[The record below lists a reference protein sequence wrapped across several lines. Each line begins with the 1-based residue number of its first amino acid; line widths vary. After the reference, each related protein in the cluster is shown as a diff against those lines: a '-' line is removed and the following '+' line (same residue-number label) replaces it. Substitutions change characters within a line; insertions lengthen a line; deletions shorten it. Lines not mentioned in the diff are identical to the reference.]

1 MSAMHTDLSAARL
14 QIPVGA
20 ASRWAMIFGGI
31 GLLGLAA
38 TASGFFSEATRME
51 SLSAYLVAF
60 FYVLTLAVG
69 TMFFAALQHLVGAR
83 WSVVLRRIAENYGSF
98 TPWLILLFVPIAVF
112 AKDILPWMNIEG
124 IKNPEY
130 RQAVTVAMESKTW
143 YLTVPFFYG
152 RAAFYLVFWA
162 LAGLF
167 YYRKSVEVDTSGDA
181 QAILQMRKFAPPVVI
196 LFGLTLSFAAFDW
209 LMGVDPTWATT
220 MFGVYAF
227 AGTILST
234 LGLIA
239 ATARTLHGYGYM
251 EGVITDEHFHD
262 LGKLM
267 FGFTVFWA
275 YIAYSMFM
283 LIWYASLP
291 EETVWYRKHWENGW
305 STLTWTLILL
315 HFLHRPHRPGLLVGE
330 LDDVEAELGLHQFTD
345 LAGLHR
351 ERRGIELGHH
361 AATAEEVEVAAVA
374 GVRFILG
381 VFLRQFGEVGAGLCF
396 LQHILRLR
404 LHCRLVLA
412 FGLEEDVARA
422 HLLGR

>member
-143 YLTVPFFYG
+143 YLTVPFFFG
-152 RAAFYLVFWA
+152 RAVIYFVFWTF
-162 LAGLF
+162 AGLF
-167 YYRKSVEVDTSGDA
+167 YYRKSVEVDTSGDPHT
-181 QAILQMRKFAPPVVI
+181 ILLLRKLAPPTVI
-196 LFGLTLSFAAFDW
+196 LFGLTLTFAAFDW

-220 MFGVYAF
+220 MFGVYGF
-227 AGTILST
+227 AGTMLSS
-234 LGLIA
+234 LALIA
-239 ATARTLHGYGYM
+239 LTARTLHGYGYM
-251 EGVITDEHFHD
+251 EGVVNDEHFHD
-262 LGKLM
+262 IGKLM
-267 FGFTVFWA
+267 FGFLVPF
-275 YIAYSMFM
+275 FG
-283 LIWYASLP
+283 LISRTAKRHP
-291 EETVWYRKHWENGW
+291 T
-305 STLTWTLILL
+305 ILKAL
-315 HFLHRPHRPGLLVGE
+315 AALLVVMHWVDLYWLIMPLFRE
-330 LDDVEAELGLHQFTD
+330 HMAFSFYDFAAVLGT
-345 LAGLHR
+345 AGLFF
-351 ERRGIELGHH
+351 G
-361 AATAEEVEVAAVA
+361 VAA
-374 GVRFILG
+374 RT
-381 VFLRQFGEVGAGLCF
+381 FGKAALIPIKDP
-396 LQHILRLR
+396 H
-404 LHCRLVLA
+404 LA
-412 FGLEEDVARA
+412 DSMGYDN
-422 HLLGR
+422 G